1 MRKKGF
7 SLIELLLG
15 SAIMLI
21 VLVAT
26 LSIYTRSNRT
36 AVDQHQYADLQNNVR
51 SSMYFLAKDIRS
63 TGVGLL
69 PDIAGYF
76 LEGTDAAT
84 PGPEA
89 ADCIRLMGNFDDP
102 LNLRVEDYSGG
113 EGGGSATAFLYANA
127 FDQSPYPCPGFYEGR
142 NYLIIST
149 RCPGCYALRNIDTGQ
164 VHGCGTGANHVN
176 MNPGASDLN
185 PPGGL
190 LDTGCDAAC
199 WTDAIITLGQ
209 IKLYWLDTTGDL
221 TSFKEFALTPG
232 VNGYLGQPGVLYLST
247 TLKDGGI
254 THLPIASNI
263 ENIQFQY
270 NGDLDDPPDQQLD
283 GFKNWDNLKW
293 TILDTDTQAEREK
306 AGPHLQDPP
315 GPDVGRRPDRE
326 GLRLGVG
333 YPAGRRQSLPP
344 AGYRQQHGGRP
355 GRPPSPVCPGIHFQ
369 RTEHVAQPL
378 QLRPTVA
385 AKETAHGLIQRGE

>member
-36 AVDQHQYADLQNNVR
+36 SVDQHQYADLQNNVR

-63 TGVGLL
+63 AGVGLL

-84 PGPEA
+84 AGPEA

-102 LNLRVEDYSGG
+102 LNLRVESYGGG
-113 EGGGSATAFLYANA
+113 EGGGSATAFLYDNA
-127 FDQSPYPCPGFYEGR
+127 FDQSPYPCPSFYEGR
-142 NYLIIST
+142 NCLIIST
-149 RCPGCYALRNIDTGQ
+149 KCPGCYALRYIDKVQ
-164 VHGCGTGANHVN
+164 GCGTGTNHII

-190 LDTGCDAAC
+190 VDTGCGAEC

-221 TSFKEFALTPG
+221 TSFKEYTLTSG

-254 THLPIASNI
+254 THLPIARNI
-263 ENIQFQY
+263 ENIQFEY
-270 NGDLDDPPDQQLD
+270 NGDFNDDQQLD
-283 GFKNWDNLKW
+283 GFKDWDNVDW
-293 TILDTDTQAEREK
+293 TVLDNDTEAQRTAKRDLISRIRQVRMWVEGRTER
-306 AGPHLQDPP
+306 AYVSVSGT
-315 GPDVGRRPDRE
+315 
-326 GLRLGVG
+326 
-333 YPAGRRQSLPP
+333 PP
-344 AGYRQQHGGRP
+344 AGVTLYRRP
-355 GRPPSPVCPGIHFQ
+355 AIANSTVVGTYDRHRRFVLESTSNVRNMSLSLYNLGQ
-369 RTEHVAQPL
+369 R
-378 QLRPTVA
+378 
-385 AKETAHGLIQRGE
+385 

>member
-36 AVDQHQYADLQNNVR
+36 SVDQHQYADLQNNVR

-63 TGVGLL
+63 AGVGLL

-84 PGPEA
+84 SAPEA

-113 EGGGSATAFLYANA
+113 SGGGSATAFLYDNA

-149 RCPGCYALRNIDTGQ
+149 KCPGCYALRYIDTGQ
-164 VHGCGTGANHVN
+164 VHGCGTGTNHVN

-190 LDTGCDAAC
+190 LDTGCGVEC
-199 WTDAIITLGQ
+199 WIDAILTLGQ

-221 TSFKEFALTPG
+221 TSFKEFTLTSG
-232 VNGYLGQPGVLYLST
+232 VDGYLGQPGVLYLST

-254 THLPIASNI
+254 THLPIARNI

-270 NGDLDDPPDQQLD
+270 NGDFDEPPDQQLD
-283 GFKNWDNLKW
+283 GFKDWDNVNW
-293 TILDTDTQAEREK
+293 TVLDTDTETQRTAKRDLISRIRQVRMWVVGRTEK
-306 AGPHLQDPP
+306 AYVSVSG
-315 GPDVGRRPDRE
+315 
-326 GLRLGVG
+326 
-333 YPAGRRQSLPP
+333 SPP
-344 AGYRQQHGGRP
+344 AGVTLYRRP
-355 GRPPSPVCPGIHFQ
+355 AIANSTVVGTDDRHRRFVLESTSNVRNMSLGLYNLGQ
-369 RTEHVAQPL
+369 R
-378 QLRPTVA
+378 
-385 AKETAHGLIQRGE
+385 